1 MIQLEYRRRFEYATR
16 ILPGL
21 LLAGLVAGVAQ
32 FVGTQFTLP
41 TMFIGS
47 RIWSISSSSV
57 EHDARA
63 TWNCIFFERIAPI
76 FRGFI
81 GGACEL

>member
-1 MIQLEYRRRFEYATR
+1 MIQLEYRRRFEYAIR

-41 TMFIGS
+41 TMLLALVFGLS
-47 RIWSISSSSV
+47 
-57 EHDARA
+57 
-63 TWNCIFFERIAPI
+63 
-76 FRGFI
+76 
-81 GGACEL
+81 L